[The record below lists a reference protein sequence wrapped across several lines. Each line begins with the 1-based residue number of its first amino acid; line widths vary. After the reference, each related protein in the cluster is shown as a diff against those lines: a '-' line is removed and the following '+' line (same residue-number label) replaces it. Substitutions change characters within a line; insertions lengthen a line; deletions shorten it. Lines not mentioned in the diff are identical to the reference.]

1 MSILFV
7 CFVPWLLFCF
17 PGCLCVEYCCGR
29 GYRQREG
36 TPDKIVLTHGAILAK
51 GRHPN
56 HIRQLDVFT

>member
-7 CFVPWLLFCF
+7 CFVLWFLVCF
-17 PGCLCVEYCCGR
+17 PGCLCVEYCCER
-29 GYRQREG
+29 KG

-51 GRHPN
+51 GRHPS